1 MPFGKLRR
9 ARTVFIIWRSL
20 VSPTLLFR
28 WCWIR
33 CCNLVLGLELRSG
46 LWLRIGLELV
56 LETILRPS
64 PGTWQL
70 PGRSSSVGVSG
81 LFGAGQVQGRDVSQ
95 GPRRTCLQ
103 HNALGLNPFICSI
116 ASASNRAF
124 FTCGSSEG
132 LPLLEPTGQT
142 GHFLLWD
149 VRGVCPYPSET
160 GSLEG
165 NSELDAC
172 NTDAGWHIVQR
183 RLGWHHV
190 TSTEPP
196 LRQNWPVDG
205 KGPLTGWLL
214 QSASPDFGSASLSC
228 ASMLRFIIYV
238 ASSIVAARKE
248 AWAALA
254 QKASIPTRNLVFS
267 VSGTWGTAVTL
278 GRLSI
283 KGEVSTGSH
292 CIGRGTGTFTQM
304 GTSFGVKFLSQGLA
318 TGAGVRR
325 LSVLV

>member
-1 MPFGKLRR
+1 MPFGKLRK
-9 ARTVFIIWRSL
+9 ARTVLFIWRSL
-20 VSPTLLFR
+20 VSLTLLFR

-33 CCNLVLGLELRSG
+33 CCHLVLGLELRSG
-46 LWLRIGLELV
+46 LWLRIGLEFV
-56 LETILRPS
+56 PETILRPS

-103 HNALGLNPFICSI
+103 HSALGLNLFICSI

-124 FTCGSSEG
+124 STCRSFRRSSTFGANGPNRSFPPME
-132 LPLLEPTGQT
+132 
-142 GHFLLWD
+142 

-160 GSLEG
+160 GLLEG

-172 NTDAGWHIVQR
+172 DTDAGWHIIQR
-183 RLGWHHV
+183 RLGWRHV

-214 QSASPDFGSASLSC
+214 QAASPDFGSASLSC

-254 QKASIPTRNLVFS
+254 QKASSHTRNLVF
-267 VSGTWGTAVTL
+267 
-278 GRLSI
+278 
-283 KGEVSTGSH
+283 
-292 CIGRGTGTFTQM
+292 
-304 GTSFGVKFLSQGLA
+304 
-318 TGAGVRR
+318 
-325 LSVLV
+325 